1 MAAKEVTWTTS
12 GRTHGTVSRPSD
24 LLSCPLHSLC
34 CSQYDTDSS
43 YKNLY
48 HIPAASSRAD
58 KVNPPIHPNMSSNIG
73 NGLSLAPPSMLR
85 EASITRELS
94 FSFNALN
101 TPTVNEPVVTD
112 LEMPQL
118 SRNHSLFG
126 YLEVPSLSRNQS
138 LSRTYEDP
146 FGTSPRG
153 KALQRYTDCL

>member
-1 MAAKEVTWTTS
+1 
-12 GRTHGTVSRPSD
+12 
-24 LLSCPLHSLC
+24 
-34 CSQYDTDSS
+34 
-43 YKNLY
+43 
-48 HIPAASSRAD
+48 
-58 KVNPPIHPNMSSNIG
+58 
-73 NGLSLAPPSMLR
+73 MLR

-101 TPTVNEPVVTD
+101 TPTVNEPAVE

-153 KALQRYTDCL
+153 RICSTARTAAD